1 MPNELLTIGQKRTAI
16 ERGLSQY
23 LKGIALERVLSY
35 WEQEYG
41 DKPSFVLN
49 RFLSEVCNT
58 DELRFYRKDML
69 RQVLFE
75 IAEVEKQVLLQV
87 KPQKKQEALVS
98 GQLSDAF
105 AQFVGYVVKAVAQTD
120 FSDFDQ
126 DVKVRLTDLGY
137 AVVEQ
142 AAIHDVEFISDL
154 PIMSYSQVITAI
166 YEVYCEFYGPTKAD
180 FVFARAKEQTKQ
192 QFMDVD
198 LHQLI

>member
-16 ERGLSQY
+16 ARGLSQY

-87 KPQKKQEALVS
+87 KPQEKQEALVS

-105 AQFVGYVVKAVAQTD
+105 AQFVGYVVKGVVQVD
-120 FSDFDQ
+120 FADFDQ
-126 DVKVRLTDLGY
+126 DVKWRITNLGY

-142 AAIHDVEFISDL
+142 AAIHDVEFISNL

-180 FVFARAKEQTKQ
+180 FVFARAKEQIKQ

>member
-87 KPQKKQEALVS
+87 KPPEKQEALVS

-105 AQFVGYVVKAVAQTD
+105 AQFVGYVVKGVVQVD
-120 FSDFDQ
+120 FADFDQ
-126 DVKVRLTDLGY
+126 DVKRRITNLGY
-137 AVVEQ
+137 AVVERV
-142 AAIHDVEFISDL
+142 AIHDVEFISNL
-154 PIMSYSQVITAI
+154 PIVGYSQVITAI

-180 FVFARAKEQTKQ
+180 FVFARAKEQIKQ

>member
-23 LKGIALERVLSY
+23 LTGIALERVLGY

-58 DELRFYRKDML
+58 EELRFYRKDML

-75 IAEVEKQVLLQV
+75 ISEVEKQVLLQT
-87 KPQKKQEALVS
+87 KPQARQEALVS
-98 GQLSDAF
+98 AQLTDAF
-105 AQFVGYVVKAVAQTD
+105 MQFVVFVVKAVQQSDYT
-120 FSDFDQ
+120 DFDQ
-126 DVKVRLTDLGY
+126 DVKTRINELGY
-137 AVVEQ
+137 AVATQQQIQEY
-142 AAIHDVEFISDL
+142 EFVSGL
-154 PIMSYSQVITAI
+154 PISSYAKVLTTI
-166 YEVYCEFYGPTKAD
+166 YEVYCEFYGPSKAD
-180 FVFARAKEQTKQ
+180 FVFARAKEQIKQ

>member
-87 KPQKKQEALVS
+87 KPQEKQEALVS

-105 AQFVGYVVKAVAQTD
+105 AQFVGYVVKGVVQVD
-120 FSDFDQ
+120 FADFDQ
-126 DVKVRLTDLGY
+126 DVKRRITNLGY

-142 AAIHDVEFISDL
+142 VAIHDVEFISNL

-180 FVFARAKEQTKQ
+180 FVFARAKEQIKQ

>member
-23 LKGIALERVLSY
+23 LKGIALERVLSH

-58 DELRFYRKDML
+58 EELRFYRKDML

-75 IAEVEKQVLLQV
+75 ISEVEKQVLLQV
-87 KPQKKQEALVS
+87 KPQEKQEALVS

-105 AQFVGYVVKAVAQTD
+105 AQFVGCVVKAVAQTD
-120 FSDFDQ
+120 FADFGQ
-126 DVKVRLTDLGY
+126 DVKMRLTDLGY
-137 AVVEQ
+137 AVLEQ

-154 PIMSYSQVITAI
+154 PITSYSRVITTI

-180 FVFARAKEQTKQ
+180 FVFARAKEQIKQ

>member
-23 LKGIALERVLSY
+23 LTGIALERVLSY

-58 DELRFYRKDML
+58 EELRFYRKDML

-75 IAEVEKQVLLQV
+75 ISEVEKQVLLQV
-87 KPQKKQEALVS
+87 KPQEKQEALVS

-105 AQFVGYVVKAVAQTD
+105 AQFVGCVVKAVAQTD
-120 FSDFDQ
+120 FADFDQ
-126 DVKVRLTDLGY
+126 DVKMRLTDLGY
-137 AVVEQ
+137 AVLEQ
-142 AAIHDVEFISDL
+142 VAIHEFDFIGNL
-154 PIMSYSQVITAI
+154 PIMSYSQVITTI

-180 FVFARAKEQTKQ
+180 FVFARAKEQIKQ

>member
-23 LKGIALERVLSY
+23 LTGIALERVLSY

-58 DELRFYRKDML
+58 EELRFYRKDML

-75 IAEVEKQVLLQV
+75 ISEVEKQVLLQT
-87 KPQKKQEALVS
+87 KPQAKEEALVS
-98 GQLSDAF
+98 AQLTDAF
-105 AQFVGYVVKAVAQTD
+105 MQFVLFVVKGVPQSD
-120 FSDFDQ
+120 YPDFDQ
-126 DVKVRLTDLGY
+126 DVKACLADLGY
-137 AVVEQ
+137 AIASHV
-142 AAIHDVEFISDL
+142 AIHEYEFVSCL
-154 PIMSYSQVITAI
+154 PMTSYAKVLTTI
-166 YEVYCEFYGPTKAD
+166 YKVYCEFYGPSKAD
-180 FVFARAKEQTKQ
+180 FIFARAKEQIKQ

>member
-41 DKPSFVLN
+41 DQPSFVLN

-87 KPQKKQEALVS
+87 KPPEKQEALVS

-105 AQFVGYVVKAVAQTD
+105 AQFVGYVVKGVVQVD
-120 FSDFDQ
+120 FADFDQ
-126 DVKVRLTDLGY
+126 DVKQRLTDLGY

-180 FVFARAKEQTKQ
+180 FVFARAKEQIKQ

>member
-1 MPNELLTIGQKRTAI
+1 MPNELLTMGQKRTAI
-16 ERGLSQY
+16 ERGLGQY
-23 LKGIALERVLSY
+23 LKGNALERVLSY

-75 IAEVEKQVLLQV
+75 ISEVEKQVLLQA
-87 KPQKKQEALVS
+87 KPQVKQEALVS
-98 GQLSDAF
+98 AQLSDAF
-105 AQFVGYVVKAVAQTD
+105 MQFVGCVVKAVAQPD

-126 DVKVRLTDLGY
+126 DVKQRLTDLGY

-142 AAIHDVEFISDL
+142 AVIHDVEFIRDL

-180 FVFARAKEQTKQ
+180 FVFARAKEQIKQ

>member
-87 KPQKKQEALVS
+87 KPQEKQEALVS

-105 AQFVGYVVKAVAQTD
+105 AQFVGYVVKGVVQVD
-120 FSDFDQ
+120 FADFDQ
-126 DVKVRLTDLGY
+126 DVKRRITNLGY

-142 AAIHDVEFISDL
+142 VAIHDVEFISNL
-154 PIMSYSQVITAI
+154 PIIGYSQVITAI

-180 FVFARAKEQTKQ
+180 FVFARAKEQIKQ

>member
-1 MPNELLTIGQKRTAI
+1 MQNELLTIGQKRTAI

-87 KPQKKQEALVS
+87 KPPEKQEALVS

-105 AQFVGYVVKAVAQTD
+105 AQFVGYVVKGVVQVD
-120 FSDFDQ
+120 FADFDQ
-126 DVKVRLTDLGY
+126 DVKQRLTDLGY

-180 FVFARAKEQTKQ
+180 FVFARAKEQIKQ

>member
-23 LKGIALERVLSY
+23 LTGIALERVLSY

-58 DELRFYRKDML
+58 EELRFYRKDML

-75 IAEVEKQVLLQV
+75 ISEVEKQVLLQI
-87 KPQKKQEALVS
+87 KPQAKEEASVS
-98 GQLSDAF
+98 AQLIDAF
-105 AQFVGYVVKAVAQTD
+105 MQFVLFVVKGVPQSD
-120 FSDFDQ
+120 YPDFDQ
-126 DVKVRLTDLGY
+126 DVKARLADLGY
-137 AVVEQ
+137 VIASPV
-142 AAIHDVEFISDL
+142 AIHEDDFVACL
-154 PIMSYSQVITAI
+154 PVTSYAKVLTTI
-166 YEVYCEFYGPTKAD
+166 YEVYCEFYGPSKAD
-180 FVFARAKEQTKQ
+180 FIFARAKEQIKQ

>member
-87 KPQKKQEALVS
+87 KPPEKQEA
-98 GQLSDAF
+98 
-105 AQFVGYVVKAVAQTD
+105 
-120 FSDFDQ
+120 
-126 DVKVRLTDLGY
+126 
-137 AVVEQ
+137 
-142 AAIHDVEFISDL
+142 
-154 PIMSYSQVITAI
+154 
-166 YEVYCEFYGPTKAD
+166 
-180 FVFARAKEQTKQ
+180 
-192 QFMDVD
+192 
-198 LHQLI
+198 

>member
-87 KPQKKQEALVS
+87 KPQEKQEALVS

-105 AQFVGYVVKAVAQTD
+105 AQFVGYVVKGVVQVD
-120 FSDFDQ
+120 FADFDQ
-126 DVKVRLTDLGY
+126 DVKRRITNLGY

-142 AAIHDVEFISDL
+142 AAIHDVEFISNL
-154 PIMSYSQVITAI
+154 PIMGYSQVITAI

-180 FVFARAKEQTKQ
+180 FVFARAKEQIKQ

>member
-1 MPNELLTIGQKRTAI
+1 MPNELLTMGQKRTAI

-23 LKGIALERVLSY
+23 LTGIALERVLSY

-75 IAEVEKQVLLQV
+75 ISEVEKQVLLQV
-87 KPQKKQEALVS
+87 KPQEKQEALVS

-105 AQFVGYVVKAVAQTD
+105 AQFVAYVVKGVVQLD
-120 FSDFDQ
+120 FADFDQ
-126 DVKVRLTDLGY
+126 DVKQRLTDLGY
-137 AVVEQ
+137 VVVEQ
-142 AAIHDVEFISDL
+142 AAIHEVKFISDL
-154 PIMSYSQVITAI
+154 PITSYSRVITTV
-166 YEVYCEFYGPTKAD
+166 YEVYCEFYGPSKAD
-180 FVFARAKEQTKQ
+180 FVFARAKEQIKQ

>member
-87 KPQKKQEALVS
+87 KPQEKQEALVS

-105 AQFVGYVVKAVAQTD
+105 AQFVGYVVKGVVQVD
-120 FSDFDQ
+120 FADFDQ
-126 DVKVRLTDLGY
+126 DVKRRITNLGY

-142 AAIHDVEFISDL
+142 VAIHDVEFISNL
-154 PIMSYSQVITAI
+154 PIMGYSQVITAI

-180 FVFARAKEQTKQ
+180 FVFARAKEQIKQ

>member
-23 LKGIALERVLSY
+23 ITGIALERVLSY

-58 DELRFYRKDML
+58 EELRFYRKDML

-75 IAEVEKQVLLQV
+75 ISAVEKQVLLQT
-87 KPQKKQEALVS
+87 KPQAKEDALVS
-98 GQLSDAF
+98 AQLTDAF
-105 AQFVGYVVKAVAQTD
+105 MQFVVFVVKGVAQSD
-120 FSDFDQ
+120 YPDFDQ
-126 DVKVRLTDLGY
+126 DVKARLNESGY
-137 AVVEQ
+137 AVVTQQDIDEY
-142 AAIHDVEFISDL
+142 EFVSCL
-154 PIMSYSQVITAI
+154 PITSYAKVLTTI
-166 YEVYCEFYGPTKAD
+166 YEVYCEFYGPSKAD
-180 FVFARAKEQTKQ
+180 FIFARAKEQIKQ

-198 LHQLI
+198 LHQLL